1 MEGVKRM
8 ASQGNLNFHQT
19 FKPEKQYIGSILDV
33 ASTTDSLGVQEISAY
48 TGIPNGKSSGKVEP
62 HICYAKY
69 MGLIDAEKK
78 DGAYS
83 LIRTKLGKIV
93 YMEDPGLQE
102 ELTILLC
109 HAMMLRNCNGA
120 DMWNAVFTRILPMYR
135 GGMKKDLLL
144 KELEQIFDGKANK
157 KNFAPFIGSY
167 EDMFSSTN
175 LLSMDSEN
183 ISLNDATY
191 NKEFVFLY
199 AYILFELWDEVFGDQ
214 EEISSVQFNN
224 LNFGRIFGW
233 DEQKEYEV
241 LEHLSD
247 KGIVRLNRQLVPYTI
262 LRLTDKD
269 MVMEK
274 LYSELC

>member
-1 MEGVKRM
+1 M
-8 ASQGNLNFHQT
+8 ASQGNLNFHQS

-33 ASTTDSLGVQEISAY
+33 ANSADSLGVQEISAY

-62 HICYAKY
+62 HISYAKF
-69 MGLIDAEKK
+69 MGLIEAEKK

-83 LIRTKLGKIV
+83 LSRTDLGNIV

-102 ELTILLC
+102 DLSILLC
-109 HAMMLRNCNGA
+109 HAMMLRNSNGA
-120 DMWNAVFTRILPMYR
+120 DMWNAVFTKILPMYR
-135 GGMKKDLLL
+135 GKMKKDMLL
-144 KELEQIFDGKANK
+144 KELEQMFDGKANK

-167 EDMFSSTN
+167 EEMFASTN
-175 LLSMDSEN
+175 MLKMGTEN
-183 ISLNDATY
+183 ISLNDAIY
-191 NKEFVFLY
+191 NKEFIYLY
-199 AYILFELWDEVFGDQ
+199 SFILFELWDEMFLDQ
-214 EEISSVQFNN
+214 EEISSVQLDT

-233 DEQKEYEV
+233 DEQREYEV

-262 LRLTDKD
+262 LRLTDKK
-269 MVMEK
+269 MIMEK